1 MNNASGSFYKYLRIS
16 KNLTQSEV
24 SRLTGIKQSNIAK
37 LENDYV
43 RVLSSISLKLLKFYG
58 IDALDIEDILNSDKY
73 NEFIVESNCVSI
85 SDELKENIEIMVC
98 NVEVTKLNLL
108 KAYIDILKNM

>member
-1 MNNASGSFYKYLRIS
+1 MNNVSGSFYKQLRVS

-43 RVLSSISLKLLKFYG
+43 RVLSNISLELLKFYG
-58 IDALDIEDILNSDKY
+58 VDASDIEGILNSDKY
-73 NEFIVESNCVSI
+73 KEFTLKSKCESI
-85 SDELKENIEIMVC
+85 SDELKEDIESMTC
-98 NVEVTKLNLL
+98 NVEVNKLNLL